1 VVVIFV
7 GDAVLSNSHDQKFE
21 RQAQST
27 QCHSLPLEQ
36 LWDGCGMA
44 HETEST
50 WFLLMK
56 THFVAVRARVIV
68 WQIAKMNF
76 SQRIFD
82 QKRPVFLQ
90 YTQCSDYRETMRT
103 WLGGGGFVGAVGV
116 LEGGAMVMA
125 WFHVAHCVESY
136 AFHPGTSW
144 AKMHSGPTCTK
155 MKRVEIV

>member
-1 VVVIFV
+1 
-7 GDAVLSNSHDQKFE
+7 VLFPEGTHWYYKNNKQ
-21 RQAQST
+21 
-27 QCHSLPLEQ
+27 SLPQ
-36 LWDGCGMA
+36 A
-44 HETEST
+44 
-50 WFLLMK
+50 K
-56 THFVAVRARVIV
+56 VAIV
-68 WQIAKMNF
+68 VLVWREDDEADKVPTIMIAKMNF

-116 LEGGAMVMA
+116 LEGGAMVMV

-155 MKRVEIV
+155 MKRIEIV